1 MDTECITCYKTEVS
15 FSQFSMNIDF
25 VVINLA
31 AILVATSYD
40 NAQPVIKWGGLIV
53 AVVSVVTTLTGG

>member
-1 MDTECITCYKTEVS
+1 MSRSKI
-15 FSQFSMNIDF
+15 SMALDWQ
-25 VVINLA
+25 VINLA
-31 AILVATSYD
+31 AILVAVSYD

>member
-1 MDTECITCYKTEVS
+1 MDTECIPCYKTEVS
-15 FSQFSMNIDF
+15 FQPFSMNIDF